1 MKLFDFLQSF
11 RSYQKGVSLTIS
23 ELQQKLI
30 QLTAQPSES
39 STPPIGSHPSTPHTH
54 TGYETYMNNLQKR
67 LASISMPTGNILVR
81 IISFNVLSIY
91 VKYLIFIILLI
102 YIL

>member
-1 MKLFDFLQSF
+1 MYKNKFKWLIDKWQF
-11 RSYQKGVSLTIS
+11 RACQKGGSLTIS

-30 QLTAQPSES
+30 QLTAQPSELSS

-67 LASISMPTGNILVR
+67 LASISMPTGNILVC
-81 IISFNVLSIY
+81 INCTM
-91 VKYLIFIILLI
+91 
-102 YIL
+102 